1 MGNEYGIDFNVFPN
15 QSSAVGTRV
24 DVVKVTTDGAET
36 ITGTVV
42 RDDVVDPFVDI
53 VELEDGSVVLDDE
66 RTGYIPAIQGDYK
79 DRRAEVCFNMD
90 ASHILDGTI
99 VRDDAREPWK
109 IVIKLDVGRFVL
121 SRECQY
127 RPLPRQE

>member
-42 RDDVVDPFVDI
+42 LAVF
-53 VELEDGSVVLDDE
+53 
-66 RTGYIPAIQGDYK
+66 
-79 DRRAEVCFNMD
+79 
-90 ASHILDGTI
+90 
-99 VRDDAREPWK
+99 
-109 IVIKLDVGRFVL
+109 
-121 SRECQY
+121 
-127 RPLPRQE
+127 